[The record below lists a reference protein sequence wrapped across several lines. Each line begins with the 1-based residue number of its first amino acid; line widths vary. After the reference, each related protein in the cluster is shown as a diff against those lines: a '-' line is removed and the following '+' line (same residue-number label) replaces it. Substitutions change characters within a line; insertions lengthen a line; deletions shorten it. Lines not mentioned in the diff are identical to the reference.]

1 MKILGREPALLLGF
15 AAAALKLAAAF
26 GLNVSDTQQ
35 TLINAVLA
43 AAVGVWLAIVAKDGA
58 LAAGLTQL
66 AQAFMALFVGFG
78 LDWSAAKQATVM
90 ATLAA
95 AVAMWE
101 RTQVTAPL
109 PTTALE
115 RSSPIKPAPPQAV

>member
-1 MKILGREPALLLGF
+1 MRIFGREPALLLGF
-15 AAAALKLAAAF
+15 AAAGLKLAAAF
-26 GLNVSDTQQ
+26 GLNVSDSQQ
-35 TLINAVLA
+35 ALINAALA

-58 LAAGLTQL
+58 LGAAITQL
-66 AQAFMALFVGFG
+66 AQAFLALFLGFG

-95 AVAMWE
+95 ALALWE
-101 RTQVTAPL
+101 RTQVTAPV

-115 RSSPIKPAPPQAV
+115 QKSPYSPSAPQAV